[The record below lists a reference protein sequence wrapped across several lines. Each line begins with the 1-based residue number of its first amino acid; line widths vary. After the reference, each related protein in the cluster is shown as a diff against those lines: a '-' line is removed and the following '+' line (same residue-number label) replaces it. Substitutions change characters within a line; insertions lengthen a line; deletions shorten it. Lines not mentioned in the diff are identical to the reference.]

1 MTLQEMLDEAAK
13 GETVTIADGW
23 TQGRATYGGLIAAIQ
38 LSAMRR
44 RVEGKAP
51 PLRTLTTNFVA
62 PVAPG
67 AVTIESAL
75 LRQGSNVTQCEAR
88 VVQDGRV
95 AAVSFAGFGAAR
107 RSSLRIHPHTRMPEM
122 PDPLDLQPL
131 GHEAGRDPEFLQHLD
146 IRVVEGDK
154 PFSGST
160 RSSLAG
166 WMRLHEPGPVFGED
180 QLVALIDAWPVPALQ
195 RLREPAAASTVS
207 WTLEI
212 VGDMRHIA
220 PTAQW
225 AYAARA
231 DTAVDGY
238 AHAEARLWR
247 PHGGLTAI
255 SRQTVAVF
263 G

>member
-1 MTLQEMLDEAAK
+1 MALQDMLDEAAK
-13 GETVTIADGW
+13 GDTLTIAGGW
-23 TQGRATYGGLIAAIQ
+23 TQGRATYGGLIAAVQ
-38 LSAMRR
+38 LAAMKARI
-44 RVEGKAP
+44 EGKAP
-51 PLRTLTTNFVA
+51 PLRSLTTNFVA
-62 PVAPG
+62 PVSPG
-67 AVTIESAL
+67 EVTIEAAL

-88 VVQDGRV
+88 LLQDGRV

-107 RSSLRIHPHTRMPEM
+107 RSNVRIHPHTRMPQM
-122 PDPLDLQPL
+122 PDPFELRPL
-131 GHEAGRDPEFLQHLD
+131 GHKVGRDPEFLQH
-146 IRVVEGDK
+146 VELRLVDGDK
-154 PFSGST
+154 PFSGSD
-160 RSSLAG
+160 RSSFSG
-166 WMRLHEPGPVFGED
+166 WMRFREPGPTFGEEH
-180 QLVALIDAWPVPALQ
+180 LVALVDAWPVPALQ

-212 VGDMRHIA
+212 VGDTRHIA

-231 DTAVDGY
+231 DTAADGY
-238 AHAEARLWR
+238 AHAEARIWR